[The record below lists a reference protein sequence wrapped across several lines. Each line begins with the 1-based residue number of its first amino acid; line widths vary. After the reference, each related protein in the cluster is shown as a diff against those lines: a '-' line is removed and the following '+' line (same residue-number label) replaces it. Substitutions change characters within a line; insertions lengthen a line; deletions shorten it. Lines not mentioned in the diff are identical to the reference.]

1 MRVIVGIISVAFCW
15 AAYGMLVY
23 CIFVQRK
30 KIDSLNKEIRSRDEF
45 LGNQYEKLYRRLYF
59 EKMELINSKDEE
71 IKNLKEQIAF
81 FERELGGEG
90 LNDDVLPDLP
100 IDVIEDIKKHVGE

>member
-1 MRVIVGIISVAFCW
+1 MVHTIWIIGVALYC

-30 KIDSLNKEIRSRDEF
+30 KIDSLKNEIRSIDKYEESLR
-45 LGNQYEKLYRRLYF
+45 NQYEKLYRRLYF

-81 FERELGGEG
+81 FERELATEETEKETTNLHKGES
-90 LNDDVLPDLP
+90 
-100 IDVIEDIKKHVGE
+100 K